1 MIQNT
6 GKAIGHIL
14 GSIRMPKLGW
24 GREYEMER
32 IIFRELWRKFK
43 FAGWC
48 NIWRVQSKSIYRRR
62 STREKRGKIKT
73 TILIII
79 YSLLFVFG
87 LNYLLVVGTNYAVH
101 SSPEKSTIPISKINF
116 LSNTVFFIGSF
127 IWLLAI
133 VFGKRYSQIFISQYR
148 LHFHIATYLIWFY
161 LEVNLMFLTL
171 TIASMTVIG
180 TMLFWLLV
188 LFLAYIIVHSRVVSL
203 LELMYNEP
211 LKKTKL
217 DNGFSKLIGFIF
229 KYGWS
234 MPLRLLLMGIRGRRQ
249 QRWSAFW
256 KAIVRALRRK
266 WSFMMMGSNI

>member
-1 MIQNT
+1 M
-6 GKAIGHIL
+6 
-14 GSIRMPKLGW
+14 
-24 GREYEMER
+24 
-32 IIFRELWRKFK
+32 
-43 FAGWC
+43 
-48 NIWRVQSKSIYRRR
+48 
-62 STREKRGKIKT
+62 
-73 TILIII
+73 
-79 YSLLFVFG
+79 LFVFG

-127 IWLLAI
+127 IWLLVI
-133 VFGKRYSQIFISQYR
+133 VLKKRYSQIFISQYR

-229 KYGWS
+229 KYGWG

-249 QRWSAFW
+249 QR
-256 KAIVRALRRK
+256 
-266 WSFMMMGSNI
+266 